1 MFISAGASLLWCQDL
16 RPLSSRPDIPRLAQ
30 LQTSPFV
37 WRPSFNLIFQ
47 PCFILKHQKLPPCN
61 ISHESVSRP
70 SRNLAPVLSIQH
82 PDFPRLVHTKVTKN
96 HRERGRSLQTTAFEI
111 EAQAGCWEK
120 PSASQD
126 LSGRWE
132 LPDRLFREKEDAG
145 RMAEVELWFCSHFFA
160 LSVSWLSCPR
170 SPTRSVPV
178 GNTLSSV
185 MADNGDCEY
194 SYKFPPGS
202 DKSIPIFI
210 ELGYSKIFKMPRERQ
225 KETFHLEHT
234 EAAATCA
241 KTSRDKP
248 HPKPTHGE

>member
-47 PCFILKHQKLPPCN
+47 PCFILKDQKLPTCGVYHD
-61 ISHESVSRP
+61 SLSRS
-70 SRNLAPVLSIQH
+70 SRNLAPVLSTQH

-96 HRERGRSLQTTAFEI
+96 HRDRGRSLQTTAFEI

-145 RMAEVELWFCSHFFA
+145 RMAEVELWFCSHVFA

-170 SPTRSVPV
+170 SPTRSVAV

-185 MADNGDCEY
+185 MADNGDCEH
-194 SYKFPPGS
+194 SHKIPPG
-202 DKSIPIFI
+202 
-210 ELGYSKIFKMPRERQ
+210 
-225 KETFHLEHT
+225 
-234 EAAATCA
+234 
-241 KTSRDKP
+241 
-248 HPKPTHGE
+248 

>member
-61 ISHESVSRP
+61 ISHE
-70 SRNLAPVLSIQH
+70 
-82 PDFPRLVHTKVTKN
+82 
-96 HRERGRSLQTTAFEI
+96 ERGRSLQTTAFEI